1 VPGSTPKEIKPKR
14 FEVTRRC
21 MRMLKVV
28 LVRWGYLL
36 TKFRTVRGVQSDKFA
51 TKELT
56 TTKGSVFSLIIA
68 DAGGSLG

>member
-1 VPGSTPKEIKPKR
+1 
-14 FEVTRRC
+14 
-21 MRMLKVV
+21 MLKVV

-56 TTKGSVFSLIIA
+56 TTKSSVFSLIIA